1 MWRPQKA
8 WEVGLRGRSFKTQSD
23 IDRHIEKGFGQG
35 SQELYVPW
43 LRVQDVPS
51 HGRSR
56 KVQGVKVDRI
66 HHLLSDL
73 EYGYLLVA
81 DFSPEVLDIREQYP
95 ILPVSTVQSI
105 AHALN
110 IRYPV
115 YLGTK
120 VPFVM
125 TTDFLLTIRQPDGS
139 TRLAAR
145 TLKYTESLKPS
156 KGLERTLEK
165 FQIERAY
172 WSGRGVDWNIVTE
185 KDLPTTLIQNLDWLR
200 KSATLQRH
208 FQQRPLTESFLEELT
223 RVREYQW
230 PLDRVLRHIAGAL
243 FIPYTDA
250 KAIFMHLVWHKHIV
264 LDLTAERLSMKS
276 TLPAIKV
283 VWPSSYHDHELKV
296 G

>member
-1 MWRPQKA
+1 MWRLQKV

-56 KVQGVKVDRI
+56 KVQGVKVNRL

-73 EYGYLLVA
+73 EYGYLLVTE
-81 DFSPEVLDIREQYP
+81 FSPEVLDIREQYP
-95 ILPVSTVQSI
+95 ILPQSTAQSI

-110 IRYPV
+110 IRYPT
-115 YLGTK
+115 YPGTK
-120 VPFVM
+120 LPYVM

-145 TLKYTESLKPS
+145 TLKYTDSLKS
-156 KGLERTLEK
+156 GKGLKGTLEK

-172 WSGRGVDWNIVTE
+172 WNDRGVDWNIVTE
-185 KDLPTTLIQNLDWLR
+185 KNVPATLIQNLDWFR
-200 KSATLQRH
+200 KSAFLQRH
-208 FQQRPLTESFLEELT
+208 LQQRPLIESFLEELS
-223 RVREYQW
+223 RIQAYQW

-243 FIPYTDA
+243 FLPYTDA
-250 KAIFMHLVWHKHIV
+250 KAMFMHLVWHKYV
-264 LDLTAERLSMKS
+264 LLDLTAERLSMKS
-276 TLPAIKV
+276 TLPTIKI
-283 VWPSSYHDHELKV
+283 VWPSSNQDHELKV

>member
-1 MWRPQKA
+1 MWRLQKA

-56 KVQGVKVDRI
+56 KVHGVKVDRL

-81 DFSPEVLDIREQYP
+81 EYSPEVLDIREQFP
-95 ILPVSTVQSI
+95 LLPVPTLQSI
-105 AHALN
+105 AHALS

-115 YLGTK
+115 YPGTK

-125 TTDFLLTIRQPDGS
+125 TTDFLLTITQPDGS

-145 TLKYTESLKPS
+145 TIKYTESLKTS

-172 WSGRGVDWNIVTE
+172 WADRGVDWNIVTE
-185 KDLPTTLIQNLDWLR
+185 KDLPTPLIQNLDWLR

-208 FQQRPLTESFLEELT
+208 LQQRPLIESFLEEMT
-223 RVREYQW
+223 RVREYPW
-230 PLDRVLRHIAGAL
+230 SLERALRHIAGVL
-243 FIPYTDA
+243 FIPYADA
-250 KAIFMHLVWHKHIV
+250 KAMFMHLVWHKQIFM
-264 LDLTAERLSMKS
+264 DLTAERLSVKFKG
-276 TLPAIKV
+276 LR
-283 VWPSSYHDHELKV
+283 
-296 G
+296 

>member
-1 MWRPQKA
+1 M
-8 WEVGLRGRSFKTQSD
+8 RGRRFKTQSD

-35 SQELYVPW
+35 SQELYLPW

-56 KVQGVKVDRI
+56 KVHGVKVNRL

-81 DFSPEVLDIREQYP
+81 EFSQDVLDIREQFP
-95 ILPVSTVQSI
+95 ILPQSAVQSI

-115 YLGTK
+115 YPGTK

-145 TLKYTESLKPS
+145 TLKYTESLKPG

-200 KSATLQRH
+200 KSAILQRH
-208 FQQRPLTESFLEELT
+208 LQQRPLIEAFLEELT

-230 PLDRVLRHIAGAL
+230 PLDRVLRHMAGTL
-243 FIPYTDA
+243 FITYTDT
-250 KAIFMHLVWHKHIV
+250 KAMFMHLVWKKHIL
-264 LDLTAERLSMKS
+264 LDLTVERLSMKS

-283 VWPSSYHDHELKV
+283 VWPSNNHDHELKV

>member
-1 MWRPQKA
+1 M
-8 WEVGLRGRSFKTQSD
+8 RGRSFKTQSD

-56 KVQGVKVDRI
+56 KVHGVKVDRL

-81 DFSPEVLDIREQYP
+81 EFSPEVLDIREQFP
-95 ILPVSTVQSI
+95 LLPVPTLQSI
-105 AHALN
+105 AHALS

-115 YLGTK
+115 YPGTK

-125 TTDFLLTIRQPDGS
+125 TTDFLLTIKQPDGS

-145 TLKYTESLKPS
+145 TIKYTESLKPS

-172 WSGRGVDWNIVTE
+172 WTDRGVDWNIVTE
-185 KDLPTTLIQNLDWLR
+185 KDLPAPLIQNLDWLR

-208 FQQRPLTESFLEELT
+208 LQQRPLIESFLEEIT
-223 RVREYQW
+223 RVREYPW
-230 PLDRVLRHIAGAL
+230 SLERALRHIAGVL
-243 FIPYTDA
+243 FIPYADA
-250 KAIFMHLVWHKHIV
+250 KAMFMHLVWHKQIL

-276 TLPAIKV
+276 VVPAFRV
-283 VWPSSYHDHELKV
+283 VWPSTNHDHELKV

>member
-23 IDRHIEKGFGQG
+23 IDRHIEKGFGRG
-35 SQELYVPW
+35 SHELYLPW

-56 KVQGVKVDRI
+56 KVHGIKVDRL

-81 DFSPEVLDIREQYP
+81 EFSSEVLDIREQFP
-95 ILPVSTVQSI
+95 ILPQSAVQSI

-125 TTDFLLTIRQPDGS
+125 TTDFLLTIKQPDGS

-145 TLKYTESLKPS
+145 TLKYTESLKPD

-165 FQIERAY
+165 FEIERAY
-172 WSGRGVDWNIVTE
+172 WCGREVDWSIVTE
-185 KDLPTTLIQNLDWLR
+185 KDLPTALIQNLDWLR

-208 FQQRPLTESFLEELT
+208 LQQRPLIESFLGEIT

-243 FIPYTDA
+243 FIPYTDT
-250 KAIFMHLVWHKHIV
+250 KAMFMHLVWHKNI
-264 LDLTAERLSMKS
+264 LLELAAERLSMKS
-276 TLPAIKV
+276 SLPQIEV
-283 VWPSSYHDHELKV
+283 VWPSSDHDHELKV

>member
-1 MWRPQKA
+1 M
-8 WEVGLRGRSFKTQSD
+8 RGRSFKTQSD

-51 HGRSR
+51 RGRSR
-56 KVQGVKVDRI
+56 KVHGVKVDRL

-81 DFSPEVLDIREQYP
+81 EFSPEVLDIREQFP
-95 ILPVSTVQSI
+95 LLPVPTLQSI
-105 AHALN
+105 AHALS

-125 TTDFLLTIRQPDGS
+125 TTDFLLTITQPDGS

-145 TLKYTESLKPS
+145 TIKYTESLKPS

-172 WSGRGVDWNIVTE
+172 WADRGVDWNIVTE
-185 KDLPTTLIQNLDWLR
+185 KDLPTPLIQNLDW
-200 KSATLQRH
+200 
-208 FQQRPLTESFLEELT
+208 
-223 RVREYQW
+223 QW
-230 PLDRVLRHIAGAL
+230 
-243 FIPYTDA
+243 
-250 KAIFMHLVWHKHIV
+250 W
-264 LDLTAERLSMKS
+264 
-276 TLPAIKV
+276 
-283 VWPSSYHDHELKV
+283 
-296 G
+296 

>member
-35 SQELYVPW
+35 SQELYLPW

-56 KVQGVKVDRI
+56 KVHGVKVDRL

-81 DFSPEVLDIREQYP
+81 EFSPEVLDIREQFP
-95 ILPVSTVQSI
+95 ILPQSAVQSI

-115 YLGTK
+115 YPGTK

-125 TTDFLLTIRQPDGS
+125 TTDFLLTIKQPDGS

-145 TLKYTESLKPS
+145 TLKYTESLKLG

-165 FQIERAY
+165 FELERAY
-172 WSGRGVDWNIVTE
+172 WSGRGVDWSIVTE
-185 KDLPTTLIQNLDWLR
+185 KNLPTALIQNLDWLR

-208 FQQRPLTESFLEELT
+208 LQQRPLIESFLEEIA

-243 FIPYTDA
+243 FIPYADT
-250 KAIFMHLVWHKHIV
+250 KAMFMHLVWHKHI
-264 LDLTAERLSMKS
+264 LLELTAERLSMKS
-276 TLPAIKV
+276 TLPEIRV
-283 VWPSSYHDHELKV
+283 IWPSNNHDHELKV

>member
-35 SQELYVPW
+35 SHELYLPW

-56 KVQGVKVDRI
+56 KVHGVKVDRL

-81 DFSPEVLDIREQYP
+81 EFSSEVLDIREQFP
-95 ILPVSTVQSI
+95 ILPQSAVQSI

-115 YLGTK
+115 YPGTK

-125 TTDFLLTIRQPDGS
+125 TTDFLLTIKQPDGS

-145 TLKYTESLKPS
+145 TLKYTESLNPG

-165 FQIERAY
+165 FEVERAY
-172 WSGRGVDWNIVTE
+172 WSGREVDWSIVTE
-185 KDLPTTLIQNLDWLR
+185 KDLPTALIQNLDWLR
-200 KSATLQRH
+200 KSANLQRH
-208 FQQRPLTESFLEELT
+208 LQQRPLIESFLEEIT

-243 FIPYTDA
+243 FIPYADT
-250 KAIFMHLVWHKHIV
+250 KAMFMHLVWHKQIL

-276 TLPAIKV
+276 TLPAVRVIR
-283 VWPSSYHDHELKV
+283 PSNNQAHEMKV

>member
-1 MWRPQKA
+1 MWRLQKA

-56 KVQGVKVDRI
+56 KVHGVKVDRL

-81 DFSPEVLDIREQYP
+81 EFSPEVLDIREQFP
-95 ILPVSTVQSI
+95 LLPVPTLQSI
-105 AHALN
+105 AHALS
-110 IRYPV
+110 IRYPD
-115 YLGTK
+115 YPGTK

-125 TTDFLLTIRQPDGS
+125 TTDFLLTIKQPDGS

-145 TLKYTESLKPS
+145 TIKYTESLKPS

-172 WSGRGVDWNIVTE
+172 WNDRGVDWNIVTE
-185 KDLPTTLIQNLDWLR
+185 KDLPTPLIQNLDWLR

-208 FQQRPLTESFLEELT
+208 LQQRPLIESFLEEII
-223 RVREYQW
+223 RVREYPW
-230 PLDRVLRHIAGAL
+230 SLERALRHISGVL
-243 FIPYTDA
+243 FIPYADA
-250 KAIFMHLVWHKHIV
+250 KAMFMHLVWHKQIL
-264 LDLTAERLSMKS
+264 LDLTAERLSVNS
-276 TLPAIKV
+276 AVPAFRV
-283 VWPSSYHDHELKV
+283 VWPSTNHDHELKV

>member
-1 MWRPQKA
+1 M
-8 WEVGLRGRSFKTQSD
+8 
-23 IDRHIEKGFGQG
+23 EKGFGQG

-56 KVQGVKVDRI
+56 KVHGVKVDRL

-81 DFSPEVLDIREQYP
+81 EFSPEVLDIREQFP
-95 ILPVSTVQSI
+95 LLPVPTLQSI
-105 AHALN
+105 AHALS

-115 YLGTK
+115 YPGTK

-125 TTDFLLTIRQPDGS
+125 TTDFLLTIKQPDGS

-145 TLKYTESLKPS
+145 TIKYTESLKPS

-172 WSGRGVDWNIVTE
+172 WTDRGVDWNIVTE
-185 KDLPTTLIQNLDWLR
+185 KDLPAPLIQNLDWLR

-208 FQQRPLTESFLEELT
+208 LQQRPLIESFLEEIT
-223 RVREYQW
+223 RVREYPW
-230 PLDRVLRHIAGAL
+230 SLERALRHIAGVL
-243 FIPYTDA
+243 FIPYADA
-250 KAIFMHLVWHKHIV
+250 KAMFMHLVWHKQIL

-276 TLPAIKV
+276 VVPAFRV
-283 VWPSSYHDHELKV
+283 VWPSTNHDHELKV

>member
-1 MWRPQKA
+1 MWRLQKA
-8 WEVGLRGRSFKTQSD
+8 WEVGLRGRSFKTQTD

-35 SQELYVPW
+35 SQELYMPW

-56 KVQGVKVDRI
+56 KVHGVKVDRL

-81 DFSPEVLDIREQYP
+81 EFSPEVLDIREQFP
-95 ILPVSTVQSI
+95 LLPVPALQSI
-105 AHALN
+105 AHALS

-115 YLGTK
+115 YPGTK

-125 TTDFLLTIRQPDGS
+125 TTDFLLTIKQPDGS

-145 TLKYTESLKPS
+145 TIKYTESLKPS

-172 WSGRGVDWNIVTE
+172 WNDRGVDWNIVTE
-185 KDLPTTLIQNLDWLR
+185 KDLPTPLIQNLDWLR

-208 FQQRPLTESFLEELT
+208 LQQRPLIESFLEEIT
-223 RVREYQW
+223 RVREYPW
-230 PLDRVLRHIAGAL
+230 SLDRALRHIAGVL
-243 FIPYTDA
+243 FIPYADA
-250 KAIFMHLVWHKHIV
+250 KATFMHLVWHKQIL

-276 TLPAIKV
+276 AVPAFRI
-283 VWPSSYHDHELKV
+283 VWPSTNHDQELKV